1 MKKPI
6 IELQPGDV
14 IVALAHPDGR
24 TYAMRGGPLEVATIE
39 HTGGQWDGAPQIKI
53 RAANRNRAA
62 RFANGATHAVLQD

>member
-24 TYAMRGGPLEVATIE
+24 TYAMRGGPLEVAGIE
-39 HTGGQWDGAPQIKI
+39 HTGGQCDGAPQIKI
-53 RAANRNRAA
+53 CAANRNRAA
-62 RFANGATHAVLQD
+62 RFANGATHAVLQE